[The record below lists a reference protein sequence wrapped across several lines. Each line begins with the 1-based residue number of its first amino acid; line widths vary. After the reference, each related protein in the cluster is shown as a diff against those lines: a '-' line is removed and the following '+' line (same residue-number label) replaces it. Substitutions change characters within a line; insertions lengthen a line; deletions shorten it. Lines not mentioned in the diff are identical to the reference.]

1 MAPTS
6 MPTVHNDTL
15 APTSR
20 PTMFPT
26 LPLNET
32 AVPTAAPNVTEAPT
46 SAPTMM
52 DNPGDGNVTTTPTGT
67 PTSMPTAAPD
77 PVGTPVD
84 ETITGIQI
92 TLTGM
97 GNLDATAQTVFVST
111 TSNFYRNL
119 YPSSLTRR
127 RQLQAVEG
135 ISDFDTSILY
145 RGQSVGANANTI
157 TYDQRVTYVS
167 TTTAT
172 ATNVILEPFRDA
184 GLADTYLFQLQANGG
199 ATFANLTGVTAPFV
213 VEDREEDDGGDGL
226 SGGAIGGIVAGA
238 VVAMAI
244 VACIIMR
251 ASSGEDRGYVSGNDE
266 ELPTRNFSPLDSEEV
281 STIDDLGIGK
291 ANTNDTGSLLDVG
304 DQRYVTIG
312 GVAGYVG
319 GGGSALTWFDSL
331 SQCGHGGL
339 RLFQGLRWSRQ
350 LGGLFGWRY
359 PGRQH
364 PRDRECL
371 ANFSARR
378 LGCFL

>member
-6 MPTVHNDTL
+6 MPTVNNDTL

-26 LPLNET
+26 LPFNET

-52 DNPGDGNVTTTPTGT
+52 DKPGDGNVTTTPTGT
-67 PTSMPTAAPD
+67 PTSMPTAAPTSAPA

-92 TLTGM
+92 TLTGV

-111 TSNFYRNL
+111 TATFYRNL
-119 YPSSLTRR
+119 YPSSSTRR

-135 ISDFDTSILY
+135 ISDFDTSISY
-145 RGQSVGANANTI
+145 RGQSVGADANTI

-172 ATNVILEPFRDA
+172 ATNVILEPFSDA

-213 VEDREEDDGGDGL
+213 VDDREEDDGGGGL
-226 SGGAIGGIVAGA
+226 SAGAIGGIVAGA

-251 ASSGEDRGYVSGNDE
+251 ASGGEDRGYVSGNDE

-304 DQRYVTIG
+304 DQR
-312 GVAGYVG
+312 
-319 GGGSALTWFDSL
+319 
-331 SQCGHGGL
+331 
-339 RLFQGLRWSRQ
+339 
-350 LGGLFGWRY
+350 
-359 PGRQH
+359 
-364 PRDRECL
+364 
-371 ANFSARR
+371 
-378 LGCFL
+378 